1 MLAGAGLNSVETKRT
16 PEVHQPVG
24 DLVEVASPLLP
35 GNLCQVQTWLSY
47 LIVRT
52 CHWAAKLWLALA
64 FLLRGRDDAGPKY
77 HFHRSP

>member
-16 PEVHQPVG
+16 PEVYQPVG
-24 DLVEVASPLLP
+24 DLVEVASLLL

-64 FLLRGRDDAGPKY
+64 FVEGQRWCRTKVSL
-77 HFHRSP
+77 S